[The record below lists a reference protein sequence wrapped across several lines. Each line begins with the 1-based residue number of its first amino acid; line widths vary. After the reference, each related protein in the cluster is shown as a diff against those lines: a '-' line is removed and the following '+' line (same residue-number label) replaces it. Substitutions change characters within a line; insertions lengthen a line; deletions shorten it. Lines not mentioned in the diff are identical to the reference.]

1 MRAGIQQV
9 IPNSKLVADR
19 RKRPSS
25 VATKMFDKTGSVVRG
40 ETARETI
47 LNPRAKFS

>member
-9 IPNSKLVADR
+9 MPNSKLVAES

-25 VATKMFDKTGSVVRG
+25 VAIKMFDKTGNVLRE
-40 ETARETI
+40 ETARETV
-47 LNPRAKFS
+47 LRPRARFS